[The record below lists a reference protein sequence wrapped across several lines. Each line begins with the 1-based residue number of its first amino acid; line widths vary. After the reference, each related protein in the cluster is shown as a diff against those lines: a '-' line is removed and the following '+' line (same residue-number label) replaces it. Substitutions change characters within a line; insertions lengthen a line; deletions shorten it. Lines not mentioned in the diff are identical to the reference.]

1 MAMPRNGLCK
11 TKRLEA
17 LLPDN
22 FARVCRIVHL
32 HLAISPFRRLKG
44 WPNMKWAFRTG
55 YRRPRESGGP
65 EATAAALQPLD
76 SRFRGKDEQQR
87 NLLRTIASFLVS
99 LFSSSNSNTSR
110 QFPDTETAARAEQ
123 DDDCPRFASFVWQT
137 SL

>member
-32 HLAISPFRRLKG
+32 YLAISPFRRLKG
-44 WPNMKWAFRTG
+44 WPNMKSAFRTG

-65 EATAAALQPLD
+65 GATAAALQPLD

-87 NLLRTIASFLVS
+87 N
-99 LFSSSNSNTSR
+99 
-110 QFPDTETAARAEQ
+110 
-123 DDDCPRFASFVWQT
+123 
-137 SL
+137 